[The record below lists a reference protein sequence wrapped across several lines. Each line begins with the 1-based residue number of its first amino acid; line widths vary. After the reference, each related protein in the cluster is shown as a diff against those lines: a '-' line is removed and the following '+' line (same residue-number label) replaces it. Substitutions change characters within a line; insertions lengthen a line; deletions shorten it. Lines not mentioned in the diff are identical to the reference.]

1 MPESSRY
8 DLSTRQGSLRLGL
21 HPAVYFYGPT
31 GRHSGPMFM
40 GTMTMVARK
49 LANNDK
55 AFFKK
60 FTSARASLEK
70 VLIENK
76 DLIAT
81 ILQKHVS
88 PRRTNSYASLL
99 EQLVTKL
106 HDNESVGQADLVQMA
121 GLEGKIIVG
130 TEESGAKKF
139 SDDVKSATFINTALA
154 SAVKCPICSGYL
166 DSEKSVSYDHIV
178 RVQDG
183 GSGAANNCALTHPYC
198 NQAVKC

>member
-1 MPESSRY
+1 
-8 DLSTRQGSLRLGL
+8 
-21 HPAVYFYGPT
+21 
-31 GRHSGPMFM
+31 MFM